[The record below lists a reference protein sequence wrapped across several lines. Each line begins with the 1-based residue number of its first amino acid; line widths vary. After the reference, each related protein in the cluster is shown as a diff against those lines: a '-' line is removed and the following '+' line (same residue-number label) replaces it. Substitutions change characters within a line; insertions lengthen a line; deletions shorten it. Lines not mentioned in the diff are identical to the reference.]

1 MKLFKTSDVNVKTCQ
16 IKIALVDFI
25 ENLCHISVCT
35 TEAELP
41 YCCSD
46 WVKRRYSKLMTY
58 VERTP
63 RILVAAV
70 SVRRQRTMMVFLP
83 LHASVLE
90 PRLDLLLAQS
100 DQAGHLQATRSTEVA
115 AEMELFLQLQSLP
128 PAVGRPQLPRLRRLL
143 LQLLMKMRRIRKMI
157 IMLMMRAE
165 MLLLLRGFTATRCN
179 WRTYTKYREMLLR
192 LMNDN
197 DPNANKA
204 TVQYSPVRL

>member
-1 MKLFKTSDVNVKTCQ
+1 
-16 IKIALVDFI
+16 
-25 ENLCHISVCT
+25 
-35 TEAELP
+35 
-41 YCCSD
+41 
-46 WVKRRYSKLMTY
+46 MTY

-63 RILVAAV
+63 RIVVAAV

-128 PAVGRPQLPRLRRLL
+128 PAVGRPQLPWLRRLL

-165 MLLLLRGFTATRCN
+165 MLLLLRGLNATRCN
-179 WRTYTKYREMLLR
+179 
-192 LMNDN
+192 
-197 DPNANKA
+197 
-204 TVQYSPVRL
+204 